1 MAERPLVVKG
11 MDDVEMG
18 GRNGPIQRAMKKP
31 IPVRVRKMR
40 EPFVVETLE
49 GVMTGAPGD
58 YLMEG
63 IKGELYPCA
72 ADVFRD
78 SYDIVDN

>member
-1 MAERPLVVKG
+1 VGNKPVVVKG
-11 MDDVEMG
+11 MAEVGMQTHT
-18 GRNGPIQRAMKKP
+18 GPIQRAMKKP
-31 IPVRVRKMR
+31 IPIRVREMHV
-40 EPFVVETLE
+40 PFVVETLE

-72 ADVFRD
+72 KQVFED
-78 SYDIVDN
+78 SYDIVDE